1 MCCKRKHSL
10 ATWFRV
16 GETMYHHPLN
26 QRDPSVTA
34 LFYPDECPL
43 IVWRKDLDN
52 GCRWAC
58 FWVFDEL
65 GVIGCH
71 DSARQPQDYPKNS
84 GLILMSTMVCGSGNC
99 KRPRGPWAID
109 VVAGRMRCD
118 RWSQH
123 NAQLGIDRVATRLAV
138 AG

>member
-1 MCCKRKHSL
+1 MGVDG
-10 ATWFRV
+10 RV
-16 GETMYHHPLN
+16 FGL
-26 QRDPSVTA
+26 
-34 LFYPDECPL
+34 
-43 IVWRKDLDN
+43 
-52 GCRWAC
+52 
-58 FWVFDEL
+58 FDEL

-71 DSARQPQDYPKNS
+71 DLARQPQDYPKNS

-138 AG
+138 AGSPPLHAWCNVITSPPGDVLSILVPRRSAMPAKV